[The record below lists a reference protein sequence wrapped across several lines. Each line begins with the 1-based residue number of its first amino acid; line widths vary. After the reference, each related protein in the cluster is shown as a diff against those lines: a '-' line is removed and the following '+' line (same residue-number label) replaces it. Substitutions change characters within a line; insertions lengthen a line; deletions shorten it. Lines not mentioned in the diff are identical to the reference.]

1 MASWRFSSTF
11 TASMYSGLVSLA
23 GASANASGFFATSR
37 VSRSR
42 GMEFL
47 TEVRPVLATV
57 ICVPAALAK
66 VASSQAC
73 AASAFP
79 NLLNSV
85 AASPFQSLSE
95 LLT

>member
-1 MASWRFSSTF
+1 
-11 TASMYSGLVSLA
+11 
-23 GASANASGFFATSR
+23 
-37 VSRSR
+37 
-42 GMEFL
+42 MEFL

-95 LLT
+95 LVT